1 MDGTTP
7 HSTSSIRLARWC
19 FSAPD
24 RSLDVAQERHLSN
37 VVVVVVEKGFI
48 PALEL
53 FSAQP

>member
-37 VVVVVVEKGFI
+37 VVVVVEKGFI